1 MVNSTV
7 EKLSPTRVK
16 LHITVTPDE
25 LKPRIKHAYE
35 HIAQDVQIPGF
46 RKGKVPAPIIDQ
58 RIGRVAVLEH
68 AVSEG
73 LDTFYREAA
82 AAHEL
87 RVLGRPSRRG
97 HRVAEREG
105 LLGRPAGHV
114 EVDVRPEFDLPAFEG
129 TTVEVDAIEV
139 DEAAIDEELDR
150 LRARFGTLVTVDR
163 PAATGDFVE
172 LDLVAT
178 IDDAEIDRAEG
189 VSYEVGSGELLE
201 GIDEA
206 IDSLTAGED
215 TTFRSKL
222 VGGDHAGE
230 EAEVSVTVKAVKER
244 ELPEADDDFAQIA
257 SEFDTIA
264 ELRDSLK
271 ERVGQQGAFTQGSA
285 ARDKLIEL
293 LLEQVEIPVPP
304 QLIEDEVHNHLEGEG
319 RLEDDVHRAE
329 VAEASEK
336 QFKTQMLLDAIAETV
351 NVQVSQDELTQYL
364 VQSAAQYG
372 MAPQEFVNALQEGN
386 QLPAMV
392 GEVARNKA
400 LAVALG
406 KVTVVDTNGNPVDLS
421 GFVAAE
427 DEAAAEEEVVEEAE
441 EIADAAADADA
452 VIEAEE
458 AAAPAKKAP
467 ARKPAAKKAA
477 ADADS
482 GREAGRQEGPGQEGS
497 GQEGRCRQGVVAA
510 TAVIGGR
517 MPRHPSPSSFEEET
531 CTTTGPRVSRPSGTM
546 TR

>member
-1 MVNSTV
+1 MNSTV

-16 LHITVTPDE
+16 LHITVSPDE
-25 LKPRIKHAYE
+25 LKPSIKHAYE

-87 RVLGRPSRRG
+87 RVLGRPS
-97 HRVAEREG
+97 AEVTEWPNEKDFSG
-105 LLGRPAGHV
+105 DLEVTV
-114 EVDVRPEFDLPAFEG
+114 EVDVRPEFDLPSFEG
-129 TTVEVDAIEV
+129 TTVEVEAVEV

-150 LRARFGTLVTVDR
+150 LRGRFGTLVTVDR

-172 LDLVAT
+172 LDLVAA
-178 IDDAEIDRAEG
+178 IDGNEIDRAEG

-285 ARDKLIEL
+285 ARDKLIET

-336 QFKTQMLLDAIAETV
+336 QFKTQMLLDKIAESV
-351 NVQVSQDELTQYL
+351 DVQVSQDELTQYL

-372 MAPQEFVNALQEGN
+372 MAPQDFVNALQEGN
-386 QLPAMV
+386 QLPAII

-406 KVTVVDTNGNPVDLS
+406 KVNVVDTNGKPVDLS
-421 GFVAAE
+421 GFVATE
-427 DEAAAEEEVVEEAE
+427 DEEEVVEEAE

-458 AAAPAKKAP
+458 AEAADKPAKKAP

-477 ADADS
+477 AEDDAS
-482 GREAGRQEGPGQEGS
+482 AEKAPAKKP
-497 GQEGRCRQGVVAA
+497 AA
-510 TAVIGGR
+510 KKPAAKKA
-517 MPRHPSPSSFEEET
+517 PAKKAADAE
-531 CTTTGPRVSRPSGTM
+531 
-546 TR
+546 

>member
-16 LHITVTPDE
+16 LHITVSPDE
-25 LKPRIKHAYE
+25 LKPSIKHAYE

-87 RVLGRPSRRG
+87 RVLGRPSADVTTWPNEKDFSG
-97 HRVAEREG
+97 DLEVT
-105 LLGRPAGHV
+105 V
-114 EVDVRPEFDLPAFEG
+114 EVDVRPEFDLPSFEG
-129 TTVEVDAIEV
+129 TTVEVDAVEV

-150 LRARFGTLVTVDR
+150 LRGRFGTLVTVDR

-172 LDLVAT
+172 LDLVAA
-178 IDDAEIDRAEG
+178 IDGAEIDRAEG

-285 ARDKLIEL
+285 ARDKLIET

-304 QLIEDEVHNHLEGEG
+304 QLIEDEVHSHLEGEG

-336 QFKTQMLLDAIAETV
+336 QFKTQMLLDKIAETV

-372 MAPQEFVNALQEGN
+372 MAPQDFVNALQEGN
-386 QLPAMV
+386 QLPAII

-406 KVTVVDTNGNPVDLS
+406 KVNVVDTNGKSVDLT
-421 GFVAAE
+421 GFVATE
-427 DEAAAEEEVVEEAE
+427 DEEEVVEEAE

-458 AAAPAKKAP
+458 AAAAEKPAKKAP

-477 ADADS
+477 AADEAAEEKAPAKKPAAKKAPAKKAADA
-482 GREAGRQEGPGQEGS
+482 E
-497 GQEGRCRQGVVAA
+497 
-510 TAVIGGR
+510 
-517 MPRHPSPSSFEEET
+517 
-531 CTTTGPRVSRPSGTM
+531 
-546 TR
+546 

>member
-25 LKPRIKHAYE
+25 LKPSIAHAYE

-73 LDTFYREAA
+73 LDTFYRQAVEAN
-82 AAHEL
+82 EL
-87 RVLGRPSRRG
+87 RVLGRPN
-97 HRVAEREG
+97 AEVTEW
-105 LLGRPAGHV
+105 PAEKDFSGDLKVEV
-114 EVDVRPEFDLPAFEG
+114 EVDVRPDFELPAFEG

-139 DEAAIDEELDR
+139 DESAIDEELDR
-150 LRARFGTLVTVDR
+150 LRTRFGTLVTVDR

-178 IDDAEIDRAEG
+178 IEGAEIDRAEG

-206 IDSLTAGED
+206 IDSLTAGEE

-230 EAEVSVTVKAVKER
+230 EAEVSVVVKAVKER

-271 ERVGQQGAFTQGSA
+271 DRVGEQSVFTQGSA
-285 ARDKLIEL
+285 ARDKLIEQM
-293 LLEQVEIPVPP
+293 LEQVEIPVPA

-336 QFKTQMLLDAIAETV
+336 QFKTQMLLDKIAEQV

-372 MAPQEFVNALQEGN
+372 MAPQDFVNALQQGN
-386 QLPAMV
+386 QLPAMI

-406 KVTVVDTNGNPVDLS
+406 KVNVVDTNGKAVDLT
-421 GFVAAE
+421 GFVAVE
-427 DEAAAEEEVVEEAE
+427 DEAAAEDQVVEQAQD
-441 EIADAAADADA
+441 IADAAADADA

-458 AAAPAKKAP
+458 AEKPAKKATAKKAP
-467 ARKPAAKKAA
+467 AKKKKAA
-477 ADADS
+477 ADK
-482 GREAGRQEGPGQEGS
+482 E
-497 GQEGRCRQGVVAA
+497 
-510 TAVIGGR
+510 
-517 MPRHPSPSSFEEET
+517 
-531 CTTTGPRVSRPSGTM
+531 
-546 TR
+546 

>member
-16 LHITVTPDE
+16 LHITVSPDE
-25 LKPRIKHAYE
+25 LKPSIKHAYE

-87 RVLGRPSRRG
+87 RVLGRPSADVTTWPNEKDFSG
-97 HRVAEREG
+97 DLEVT
-105 LLGRPAGHV
+105 V
-114 EVDVRPEFDLPAFEG
+114 EVDVRPEFDLPSFEG
-129 TTVEVDAIEV
+129 TTVEVEAVEV

-150 LRARFGTLVTVDR
+150 LRGRFGTLVTVDR

-172 LDLVAT
+172 LDLVAA
-178 IDDAEIDRAEG
+178 IDGNEIDRAEG

-222 VGGDHAGE
+222 VGGDHAGD

-285 ARDKLIEL
+285 ARDKLIET

-336 QFKTQMLLDAIAETV
+336 QFKTQMLLDKIAETV
-351 NVQVSQDELTQYL
+351 DVQVSQDELTQYL

-372 MAPQEFVNALQEGN
+372 MAPQDFVNALQEGN
-386 QLPAMV
+386 QLPAIV

-406 KVTVVDTNGNPVDLS
+406 KVKVVDTNGKPVDLS
-421 GFVAAE
+421 GFVATE
-427 DEAAAEEEVVEEAE
+427 DEEEVVEEAE
-441 EIADAAADADA
+441 ETADAAADADA

-458 AAAPAKKAP
+458 AEAAEKPAAKKAP

-477 ADADS
+477 AEDA
-482 GREAGRQEGPGQEGS
+482 EAAEKAPAKKP
-497 GQEGRCRQGVVAA
+497 AA
-510 TAVIGGR
+510 KKA
-517 MPRHPSPSSFEEET
+517 PAKKAADAE
-531 CTTTGPRVSRPSGTM
+531 
-546 TR
+546 